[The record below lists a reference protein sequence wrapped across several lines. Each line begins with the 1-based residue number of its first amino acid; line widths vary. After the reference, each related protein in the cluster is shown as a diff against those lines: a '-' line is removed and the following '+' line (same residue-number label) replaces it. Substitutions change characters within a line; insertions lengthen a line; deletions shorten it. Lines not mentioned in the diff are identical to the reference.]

1 MQPNTSSHSKSLRA
15 RASDL
20 LNTNGDEVPS
30 RPENPPV
37 IPLLQP
43 YLPLQGDDDD
53 DDYDD
58 DDDDNDDDDNDD
70 DDDDGDDDDVRSHGW
85 TPTATSS
92 KISLLTILASTPS

>member
-1 MQPNTSSHSKSLRA
+1 MVWSPS
-15 RASDL
+15 SDL

-37 IPLLQP
+37 VPLLQP
-43 YLPLQGDDDD
+43 YLPLQGDDDHD
-53 DDYDD
+53 GDGNG
-58 DDDDNDDDDNDD
+58 DDNDDD
-70 DDDDGDDDDVRSHGW
+70 DDDDGDDDDGDDDDDDDDDARSHGW

>member
-1 MQPNTSSHSKSLRA
+1 MVWSLS
-15 RASDL
+15 SDL

-37 IPLLQP
+37 VPLLQP
-43 YLPLQGDDDD
+43 YLPLQGDDDHD
-53 DDYDD
+53 GDGN
-58 DDDDNDDDDNDD
+58 DDDNNDDNGDNDD
-70 DDDDGDDDDVRSHGW
+70 DDDDVDDARSHGW